1 MWQLS
6 SCFPHFKY
14 INTQRLIS
22 VAELKPSVKSGFSIF
37 KAWAQSFGGSV
48 ETKLTGGLSRPAAYC
63 HHDGKQEGS
72 PHQAAVAAKR
82 LGSALLPAVHI
93 KAPHKLFFA
102 SLENF
107 HDHTNRPHKLFSIC
121 FLYCLTSS
129 FNYCFFFFF
138 ALIFL
143 LNTSLFCIF
152 FVNSPLPTS
161 HKLTLKPSDSWL
173 RFRLLTGAPA
183 GVEMG
188 VLTGRVISLPFPVA
202 QLHCSRMTNVHQA
215 HQQPSCFWL
224 AVK

>member
-129 FNYCFFFFF
+129 FNYCFFFFCTHISAQHF
-138 ALIFL
+138 TVLY
-143 LNTSLFCIF
+143 LFCKFTFTHISQTHSETQWLLAEISIIDWRSCWGWDGGSDRQSHL
-152 FVNSPLPTS
+152 SPLPCGPAALQQNDQCPPSTS
-161 HKLTLKPSDSWL
+161 TA
-173 RFRLLTGAPA
+173 LLF
-183 GVEMG
+183 
-188 VLTGRVISLPFPVA
+188 LIS
-202 QLHCSRMTNVHQA
+202 C
-215 HQQPSCFWL
+215 
-224 AVK
+224 